1 MLGKLIKYDFMA
13 TARTFLPLYGAL
25 IALSAVNRVLFALGL
40 AVPSI
45 VGTTVSSILIAA
57 ICVVTLVL
65 TIQRFS
71 RNLLGR
77 EGYLMFT
84 LPVSVDW
91 LIVSKAIVSAVWF
104 IAGGAVMALSIL
116 VMAAREFDF
125 QQFLAGLSEVFQ
137 VLADLGPHGGL
148 FITEGVIFGILA
160 ILSGVLLIYA
170 CISLSML
177 AGRHR
182 GLLSFGWF
190 VGFTIVGQILMAWL
204 ISGARSANFIAWL
217 DAMKGATAAH
227 VFMLIF
233 IAANLLICAVFYF
246 ITRFMLSRKL
256 NLE

>member
-25 IALSAVNRVLFALGL
+25 IILSAVNRILFTLGL

-45 VGTTVSSILIAA
+45 VGTTVSGILMGA

-104 IAGGAVMALSIL
+104 IAGGAAMALSIF
-116 VMAAREFDF
+116 VMASREFDF
-125 QQFLAGLSEVFQ
+125 QQFLAGLSEVTRA
-137 VLADLGPHGGL
+137 LADLGPHGGL
-148 FITEGVIFGILA
+148 FITEGVIFCILA
-160 ILSGVLLIYA
+160 LLSGVLLIYA

-190 VGFTIVGQILMAWL
+190 VGFTIVGQIIMAWL
-204 ISGARSANFIAWL
+204 VSGARSTDFIAWL
-217 DAMKGATAAH
+217 DAMNGTAAAH
-227 VFMLIF
+227 AFMLIF
-233 IAANLLICAVFYF
+233 IAAALAVCAVFYF

-256 NLE
+256 NLQ